1 MRLDLR
7 VCQGDLLI
15 ASHRVVS
22 SRCAELLAEYL
33 LLAMAVLNVSTA
45 SILVRL
51 SGVHGFV
58 AATWRL
64 IFSSLLTL
72 AFVATSRELR
82 DELAKISRRDVALM
96 VLSGL
101 MLALHFDLWMTS
113 LQHLSVA
120 ASVTIVDSYP
130 AVLALV
136 GYTLFK
142 ERYSAM
148 QLAGAGVAIAG
159 ITLLSLHSSGGG
171 ITPPGG
177 NPVLGVAASF
187 SGMLAVA
194 TYFSI
199 GKDVRARLSTATYTG
214 VVYASGALFSMAATF
229 LLRKPLTG
237 FQAETWMYLALL
249 ALLPMLGGHTVIN
262 YLLSRLSLLASTAPI
277 LGEPVGASI
286 LAMIVLDEP
295 LEGATAAYMAITLS
309 GIGMVVLGEKRR
321 LAQ

>member
-1 MRLDLR
+1 
-7 VCQGDLLI
+7 
-15 ASHRVVS
+15 
-22 SRCAELLAEYL
+22 
-33 LLAMAVLNVSTA
+33 MAVLNVSTA

-72 AFVATSRELR
+72 ALVVASEELR
-82 DELAKISRRDVALM
+82 KELARISRRDAALM

-136 GYTLFK
+136 GYSLFK

-148 QLAGAGVAIAG
+148 QLAGAGVAITG
-159 ITLLSLHSSGGG
+159 IMLLSLHSSEGG
-171 ITPPGG
+171 IVPPGG
-177 NPVLGVAASF
+177 DPVLGVAASF

-194 TYFSI
+194 AYFSI
-199 GKDVRARLSTATYTG
+199 GKEVRARLSTATYTG
-214 VVYASGALFSMAATF
+214 VVYASGAFFSTMAT
-229 LLRKPLTG
+229 LMLGKPLTG
-237 FQAETWMYLALL
+237 FQAGTWLYLVLL
-249 ALLPMLGGHTVIN
+249 AVLPMIGGHTVIN

-286 LAMIVLDEP
+286 LAMIVLGEP
-295 LEGATAAYMAITLS
+295 LDSATAAYMAVTLA

>member
-1 MRLDLR
+1 M
-7 VCQGDLLI
+7 CKLLYL
-15 ASHRVVS
+15 AGV
-22 SRCAELLAEYL
+22 AGLLAEYL
-33 LLAMAVLNVSTA
+33 LLAVAVLNVSTA

-64 IFSSLLTL
+64 VFSSLITL
-72 AFVATSRELR
+72 ALVAASRGLR
-82 DELAKISRRDVALM
+82 EELARVSRRDATLM

-136 GYTLFK
+136 GYSLFR
-142 ERYSAM
+142 ERYSVV
-148 QLAGAGVAIAG
+148 QLAGAGAAVAG
-159 ITLLSLHSSGGG
+159 IMLLSLHSSRGG
-171 ITPPGG
+171 IAPPGG
-177 NPVLGVAASF
+177 NPALGAAASF

-194 TYFSI
+194 AYFSI
-199 GKDVRARLSTATYTG
+199 GKEVRARLSTATYTG
-214 VVYASGALFSMAATF
+214 VVYASAAFFSTAATF
-229 LLRKPLTG
+229 LLGKPLTG
-237 FQAETWMYLALL
+237 FHAETWVYLALL
-249 ALLPMLGGHTVIN
+249 AVLPMIGGHTVIN

-286 LAMIVLDEP
+286 LAMVVLGEP
-295 LEGATAAYMAITLS
+295 LDGATAAYMAVTLA
-309 GIGMVVLGEKRR
+309 GIGMVVLGEQKR